1 MRCIRQ
7 KRWDRGEDGTDN
19 GEGEM
24 DIGNLVFLSKIKFI
38 KMIENSRKLI
48 DKIEIIKLVNIMYR
62 KEAI

>member
-1 MRCIRQ
+1 M
-7 KRWDRGEDGTDN
+7 GLNN

-38 KMIENSRKLI
+38 KMIEIGRKLI
-48 DKIEIIKLVNIMYR
+48 NKIEIIKLVNIMYR